1 MEPQTQN
8 QQDSQQNDMGMG
20 QQSAGSAMPPVEA
33 PQPSGANVQPQQ
45 QAGMPLTGTQP
56 PANMTQATQ
65 ESPIQESAT
74 PNPAPSMAQLSGQVL
89 MQQQA
94 VPNSAPAVP
103 MPATAEPGM
112 SGATPDQAQAT
123 PVQPSEIESAKQASA
138 SALPE
143 QRAQNGST
151 KILVVEDEVDARTM
165 FVDLLSSE
173 GYEVSSA
180 VDGVDALAKAAADKY
195 NLILLD
201 IVMPNKDGIEVLQEI
216 KANPD
221 KYGEPVVVMLTNISG
236 DAAIEKAME
245 LGAAGFR
252 LKVDTEPTQ
261 LLADVKDFLA
271 GKVQNVEQEPVSRTI
286 T

>member
-1 MEPQTQN
+1 MEPQTQDP
-8 QQDSQQNDMGMG
+8 QASQPG
-20 QQSAGSAMPPVEA
+20 QQSQPPVDPTMQA
-33 PQPSGANVQPQQ
+33 PQPMQGQGMMQQGGAVQAESVAPVAPQPMPVQ
-45 QAGMPLTGTQP
+45 EPVAQA
-56 PANMTQATQ
+56 A
-65 ESPIQESAT
+65 
-74 PNPAPSMAQLSGQVL
+74 PAPSMAQLAGQTQMSGVPVGSQQVPAAST
-89 MQQQA
+89 QA
-94 VPNSAPAVP
+94 PVAAQPAVTQAP
-103 MPATAEPGM
+103 TAQAP
-112 SGATPDQAQAT
+112 TPDQAQAT
-123 PVQPSEIESAKQASA
+123 PVQPAELESARMASA
-138 SALPE
+138 SAAPE
-143 QRAQNGST
+143 QRAVNGGT

-180 VDGVDALAKAAADKY
+180 VDGVDALAKAAADKF

-216 KANPD
+216 KTNVD

-261 LLADVKDFLA
+261 LLSDVKDFLS
-271 GKVQNVEQEPVSRTI
+271 GKVQNVDQEPVSRTI